1 MSEQK
6 QEPRKYTMAFE
17 GGETVEKTA
26 EELTGEQVYACEK
39 VNALNTEI
47 GRLNASLAD
56 NVVLRDHYQ
65 VIAAEG
71 FKEQEEEKEEDQILY
86 RKSHKGKDVKIYFK
100 PYEFDDDIPN
110 STSKKFVVWANG
122 AILLKTDSLK
132 AAEDKYTTE
141 CKKHYKD
148 THGRFMVGRHTIVNG
163 VIKTL
168 GEEV

>member
-71 FKEQEEEKEEDQILY
+71 FKEQEEEKEED
-86 RKSHKGKDVKIYFK
+86 
-100 PYEFDDDIPN
+100 
-110 STSKKFVVWANG
+110 
-122 AILLKTDSLK
+122 
-132 AAEDKYTTE
+132 
-141 CKKHYKD
+141 
-148 THGRFMVGRHTIVNG
+148 
-163 VIKTL
+163 
-168 GEEV
+168 